1 MQNSLSLKDAIFF
14 LVSLAIA
21 CAVVVF
27 ILNDYTKTRAAEIQE
42 QTLSA
47 KQMNPAKNFR
57 SLDSYIIY
65 SPPEGWSKQDQ
76 VDHESGNNTW
86 LALTSP
92 DFDSPDSLIINSGIK
107 IFITRSYDLKAQDSL
122 TDRLNA
128 QYPTYDYNIRPI
140 KIGGEN
146 AMTMHE
152 DYQGHNRFIY
162 IANGSHLWQISIAS
176 KNLDSEQEY
185 DLEINSFLDSIRFK
199 D

>member
-21 CAVVVF
+21 CAVAVF

-47 KQMNPAKNFR
+47 KQINPAKNFK

-65 SPPEGWSKQDQ
+65 NPPEGWSKQDR

-107 IFITRSYDLKAQDSL
+107 IFITRSYDLKAQNNL

-152 DYQGHNRFIY
+152 DYEGHHRFICVV
-162 IANGSHLWQISIAS
+162 NGNYLWQINISS
-176 KNLDSEQEY
+176 KSLEEEQKY
-185 DLEINSFLDSIRFK
+185 DLEINNFLDSIKFK
-199 D
+199 